1 MNDENRYSIPEEK
14 RIELGNYIKKSRLN
28 HTPNKLGL
36 YELAELTDSST
47 SLISKI
53 ENGKIQKI
61 NPFLLQDIAKVL
73 EIDYRVLYRI
83 VGFLNEENCS
93 LVEDT
98 ESKKSTVTIWEKNK
112 KDIIDISSI
121 SKKGIEELK
130 KYIKYLKIDF
140 NGYEEFLKWKKNK
153 KREYKVQK
161 FLDEYIDRQEWD
173 EGSRYRI
180 RYNDETVKTLFEYN
194 GLRLSENG
202 KEFYE
207 KLVNFFGGEE
217 FFDELKD
224 ENGDLLTGV
233 KKEYQIVKIVRY
245 YATNVPLDFY

>member
-1 MNDENRYSIPEEK
+1 MNSINKYIISEEK
-14 RIELGNYIKKSRLN
+14 RKQLGNYIKKARLN

-36 YELAELTDSST
+36 YELAKLTDSST

-73 EIDYRVLYRI
+73 EIDYRVLYKI
-83 VGFLNEENCS
+83 VGFLNEENSS
-93 LVEDT
+93 LSEDT

-140 NGYEEFLKWKKNK
+140 DGYEEFLKWKKNK
-153 KREYKVQK
+153 KREYKIQK
-161 FLDEYIDRQEWD
+161 FLDEYMNRQEWN
-173 EGSRYRI
+173 EESRYKI
-180 RYNDETVKTLFEYN
+180 PYNDETVKTLFEYN

-202 KEFYE
+202 KEFYK

-224 ENGDLLTGV
+224 ENGNLLTGV

-245 YATNVPLDFY
+245 YATHIPLDFY